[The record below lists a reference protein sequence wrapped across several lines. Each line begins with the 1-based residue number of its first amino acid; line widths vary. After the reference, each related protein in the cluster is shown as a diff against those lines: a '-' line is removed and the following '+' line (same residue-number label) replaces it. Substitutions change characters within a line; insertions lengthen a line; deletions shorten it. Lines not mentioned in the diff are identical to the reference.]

1 MKSYPPF
8 VLTQTWLYL
17 ACSKNPECE
26 ESKQK
31 AINTLIKVFGNID
44 IAVIYLES
52 FSVNKAAKSA

>member
-1 MKSYPPF
+1 MKTYPPF

-31 AINTLIKVFGNID
+31 AMNTIIEVFGNID
-44 IAVIYLES
+44 IAEIYLES
-52 FSVNKAAKSA
+52 FIFDKDSQRA